1 MPSGK
6 TRFNASWLHK
16 IDNNGH
22 HLGQWCKADTVSI
35 FNGFCYVC
43 IKSISCSNNGVKQLI
58 SHADGISH
66 KELMK
71 VKLSDSQNISLS
83 VEEIRRPVYPVP
95 HKQEVMLRR
104 QGQLCTFS
112 LLLSKRKYARQRHV
126 GLLKWHLVDI
136 NIILVK
142 ESLNC
147 FKTCLKATQ
156 SPETSQ

>member
-22 HLGQWCKADTVSI
+22 HLGQWCKADTASI
-35 FNGFCYVC
+35 FSGFCYVC

-71 VKLSDSQNISLS
+71 VKLSDSQKHFFVSRGNKEASVSSASQAGGDVEKTRSTVHLHSSSL
-83 VEEIRRPVYPVP
+83 
-95 HKQEVMLRR
+95 
-104 QGQLCTFS
+104 
-112 LLLSKRKYARQRHV
+112 
-126 GLLKWHLVDI
+126 
-136 NIILVK
+136 K
-142 ESLNC
+142 EKVC
-147 FKTCLKATQ
+147 KAETIWAFKVA
-156 SPETSQ
+156 SSGY